1 MAYRAE
7 SREDLLRAIN
17 SFLDDSIVLPP
28 GDWDH
33 RTLLPITHMAR
44 KRALLRKQKKQQ
56 LDEKE
61 GGNKTPVIAK
71 FKLLVRTPCHQVKCN
86 TKARVI

>member
-1 MAYRAE
+1 MPDSVSQRFHETAYRAE

-17 SFLDDSIVLPP
+17 GFLEDSIVLPP

-44 KRALLRKQKKQQ
+44 KRAQMRRQKKQQ
-56 LDEKE
+56 EDKDKE
-61 GGNKTPVIAK
+61 GGWTSV
-71 FKLLVRTPCHQVKCN
+71 FDEGT
-86 TKARVI
+86 

>member
-1 MAYRAE
+1 MCSQQFHDVAYKAE

-44 KRALLRKQKKQQ
+44 KRAQIRRQKKQQ
-56 LDEKE
+56 LEEQEGE
-61 GGNKTPVIAK
+61 GGIG
-71 FKLLVRTPCHQVKCN
+71 
-86 TKARVI
+86 